1 MEQTE
6 QGLFFP
12 LGLDLSGLRTDFREA
27 TNLGRTFGTTLSRA
41 FSDVA
46 IKGKSFSSV
55 MKNVLLS
62 LSRSAL
68 SSALKPVGNG
78 LGGLFQQ
85 TLGSVFGGGGNGLSA
100 SSGGLFANGGAFVN
114 GVQRFANGGIVSNPS
129 LFPMSGGGLGVMGEA
144 GPEAIMPLARGNDGK
159 LGVRAPQTGQ
169 AITINFNVTAPSPEA
184 FVQSQGQISAMMG
197 RALNGARRNS

>member
-46 IKGKSFSSV
+46 VKGKSLSSV
-55 MKNVLLS
+55 MRSVLLS
-62 LSRSAL
+62 LSKSAL
-68 SSALKPVGNG
+68 SSALRPAGNG
-78 LGGLFQQ
+78 LDGFFGQV
-85 TLGSVFGGGGNGLSA
+85 LGSAFGGGNGLSA

-159 LGVRAPQTGQ
+159 LGVRAPQAGQ
-169 AITINFNVTAPSPEA
+169 AITINFNVTAPNPEA
-184 FVQSQGQISAMMG
+184 FVQSQGQITAMMG